1 MTTDIALKSLLPSS
15 RLPDAT
21 SLKLRYSSDTDDLI
35 QEFFVPTLSCAVRYD
50 RAVGYFTAGALARL
64 APALDAFLDRVD
76 DSTPPIRIVASPNL
90 PEQDLRHMELGYRRR
105 TIEDECTR
113 YRPEFSEALS
123 AVTWMI
129 QNRLME
135 FWLVTG
141 RDDGAECLY
150 HEKIGVIEDAEGS
163 YVTFEGSPN
172 ETFSGLGG
180 NIESFPIHRS
190 WVPAEAPHAAA
201 AKAAVDDLFDPDG
214 RRPLRVEPF
223 PAALAEGLIKTYTP
237 RRPSMAKRWPLKS
250 IAAIR
255 ATEDTGAVSL
265 PEAPVG
271 VEFRRYQSAAVR
283 SWFKSNGRGILSM
296 ATGTGKTITALGAI
310 ERIARVYE
318 EAPGLTAVVLVP
330 DNSLVDMWEEELR
343 AWGVKAICSTR
354 PAALARLR
362 EAFQTQRVYGG
373 TSVAVWTAQSAANL
387 KFFTTLQDFPSPR
400 LLVADE
406 CHAMGSTENQ
416 KLLTDDFHY
425 RLGLSATI
433 DRHLDPDGTQ
443 VLRDYFGDV
452 LLDIGIKEAI
462 ELGALCHYTY
472 TPVLVPLSPEEM
484 DEYTRLSREI
494 GRRVGQSTGLSI
506 SDLEDSAKMLLI
518 ERARLLWHAE
528 GKVAALRDVLE
539 SMPTEERGFSL
550 IYTAEGESP
559 LTGGRQAPLV
569 HGVASDLKLAYHDF
583 VGDTPLDERA
593 VLLEQLGAGKIDGL
607 VAMKCLDQ
615 GIDVPTARVAHFLAS
630 TKNPRQYIQRRG
642 RILRQPKDGSAK
654 HATVFDYIAH
664 PNIGGEN
671 FDMERRL
678 VAHEVL
684 RAQTMAD
691 AADNRNQAV
700 NALRPLLDSYNLW
713 DTLGENRT

>member
-1 MTTDIALKSLLPSS
+1 MTTDVALKSLLPSA
-15 RLPDAT
+15 RLPDAA
-21 SLKLRYSSDTDDLI
+21 LKLRYSSDTDDLVH
-35 QEFFVPTLSCAVRYD
+35 EFFVPTLSRAVRYD

-76 DSTPPIRIVASPNL
+76 DSTSPIRIVASPNL
-90 PEQDLRHMELGYRRR
+90 PEQDLRYMELGYRRR

-113 YRPEFSEALS
+113 YRPEFSDALS

-141 RDDGAECLY
+141 REDGAECLY
-150 HEKIGVIEDAEGS
+150 HEKIGVIEDIEGS

-214 RRPLRVEPF
+214 VRPLQVEPF

-237 RRPSMAKRWPLKS
+237 RRPRAAKRPPKS
-250 IAAIR
+250 IAGIGM
-255 ATEDTGAVSL
+255 TGNTGVVSH

-271 VEFRRYQSAAVR
+271 VEFRPYQSAAVR
-283 SWFKSNGRGILSM
+283 SWLRSEGRGILSM

-310 ERIARVYE
+310 ERISRVYE
-318 EAPGLTAVVLVP
+318 QAPGLAAVVLVP

-362 EAFQTQRVYGG
+362 ETLQAQRVHGG
-373 TSVAVWTAQSAANL
+373 TSVAVWTVQSAANP

-443 VLRDYFGDV
+443 VLRHYFGDV

-472 TPVLVPLSPEEM
+472 TPVLVPLALEEM

-494 GRRVGQSTGLSI
+494 GRRVGRSKGLSI

-528 GKVAALRDVLE
+528 GKVAAFRDALE
-539 SMPTEERGFSL
+539 SLPTGDRGFSL

-559 LTGGRQAPLV
+559 LTSGRQAPLV
-569 HGVASDLKLAYHDF
+569 HGVGCDLGLAYRDF
-583 VGDTPLDERA
+583 IGDTPLDERA
-593 VLLEQLGAGKIDGL
+593 VLLEQLGAGTVDGL

-642 RILRQPKDGSAK
+642 RILRRPKDGSSK
-654 HATVFDYIAH
+654 HAVVFDYIAH
-664 PNIGGEN
+664 PNSVGEN

-678 VAHEVL
+678 VAQEVL
-684 RAQTMAD
+684 RARAMAD
-691 AADNRNQAV
+691 AADNRNQAIS
-700 NALRPLLDSYNLW
+700 ALRPLLDSYNLW
-713 DTLGENRT
+713 DTLGDHDA

>member
-1 MTTDIALKSLLPSS
+1 MTTGVALKSLLPSA
-15 RLPDAT
+15 RLPDAA
-21 SLKLRYSSDTDDLI
+21 SLKLRYSSDTDDLVH
-35 QEFFVPTLSCAVRYD
+35 EFFVPTLSRAVRYD

-76 DSTPPIRIVASPNL
+76 DSTSPIRIVASPNL

-113 YRPEFSEALS
+113 YRPEFSDALS

-141 RDDGAECLY
+141 REDGAECLY
-150 HEKIGVIEDAEGS
+150 HEKIGVIEDLEGS

-214 RRPLRVEPF
+214 VRPLQVEPF
-223 PAALAEGLIKTYTP
+223 PAALAEGLIKTYAP
-237 RRPSMAKRWPLKS
+237 RRPRTAKRPPKS
-250 IAAIR
+250 IAGIR
-255 ATEDTGAVSL
+255 TTGNTGVVSL

-271 VEFRRYQSAAVR
+271 VEFRPYQSAAVR
-283 SWFKSNGRGILSM
+283 SWLKSEGRGILSM

-318 EAPGLTAVVLVP
+318 QAPGMTAVVLVP

-362 EAFQTQRVYGG
+362 ETLQAQRVLGG
-373 TSVAVWTAQSAANL
+373 TSVAVWTAQSAANP

-425 RLGLSATI
+425 RLGLSATV

-443 VLRDYFGDV
+443 VLRHYFGDV

-472 TPVLVPLSPEEM
+472 TPVLVALSHEEM
-484 DEYTRLSREI
+484 NEYARLSRDI
-494 GRRVGQSTGLSI
+494 GRRVGRSKGLSI

-528 GKVAALRDVLE
+528 GKVAAFRDVLE
-539 SMPTEERGFSL
+539 SLPTEERGFSL

-559 LTGGRQAPLV
+559 LTNGRQAPLV
-569 HGVASDLKLAYHDF
+569 HGVGCDLGLAYRDF
-583 VGDTPLDERA
+583 IGDTPLDERA
-593 VLLEQLGAGKIDGL
+593 VLLEQLGAGKVDGL

-642 RILRQPKDGSAK
+642 RILRQPKDGSSK
-654 HATVFDYIAH
+654 HAVVFDYIAH
-664 PNIGGEN
+664 PNGVGEN

-678 VAHEVL
+678 VAQEIL
-684 RAQTMAD
+684 RARAMAD
-691 AADNRNQAV
+691 AADNHNQAI

-713 DTLGENRT
+713 DALGDHYA

>member
-1 MTTDIALKSLLPSS
+1 MKTDVVLRPLLPPA
-15 RLPDAT
+15 RLPDVT

-35 QEFFVPTLSCAVRYD
+35 QEFFVPTLSRAVRYD

-76 DSTPPIRIVASPNL
+76 DSTSPIRIVASPNL

-113 YRPEFSEALS
+113 HRPEFSEALS

-129 QNRLME
+129 QHRLME

-141 RDDGAECLY
+141 RKDGAECLY

-214 RRPLRVEPF
+214 MRPLRVEPF

-237 RRPSMAKRWPLKS
+237 RRPQMAKRPSKS
-250 IAAIR
+250 IAGAR
-255 ATEDTGAVSL
+255 ATGNTGAVSL

-271 VEFRRYQSAAVR
+271 VEFRRYQSAAIR
-283 SWFKSNGRGILSM
+283 SWLKAEGRGILSM

-318 EAPGLTAVVLVP
+318 QAPGLTTVVLVP
-330 DNSLVDMWEEELR
+330 DNSLVDMWEGELR

-362 EAFQTQRVYGG
+362 ETLQAQRVHGG
-373 TSVAVWTAQSAANL
+373 ISVAVWTAQSAANP
-387 KFFTTLQDFPSPR
+387 KFFTTLQDFPNPR

-443 VLRDYFGDV
+443 VLRKFFGDV

-472 TPVLVPLSPEEM
+472 KPVLVALSSEEM
-484 DEYTRLSREI
+484 EEYTRLSRDI
-494 GRRVGQSTGLSI
+494 GRRVGQSKGLSI
-506 SDLEDSAKMLLI
+506 NDLEDSAKMLLI
-518 ERARLLWHAE
+518 ERARLLWHAQ
-528 GKVAALRDVLE
+528 GKVASLRDVLE
-539 SMPTEERGFSL
+539 SMPTDERGFSL

-569 HGVASDLKLAYHDF
+569 HGVACDLRLAYRDF
-583 VGDTPLDERA
+583 IGDTPLDERA
-593 VLLEQLGAGKIDGL
+593 ALLEQLGAGTVDGL

-642 RILRQPKDGSAK
+642 RILRQPKDGSSK
-654 HATVFDYIAH
+654 HAVVFDYIAH
-664 PNIGGEN
+664 PDSVGEN

-678 VAHEVL
+678 VAQEVL
-684 RAQTMAD
+684 RARTMAD
-691 AADNRNQAV
+691 AADNRNQAI

-713 DTLGENRT
+713 DALGDHSA

>member
-1 MTTDIALKSLLPSS
+1 MTTDVTLKSLLPSA
-15 RLPDAT
+15 RLSDAA
-21 SLKLRYSSDTDDLI
+21 SLKLRYSSDTDDLVR
-35 QEFFVPTLSCAVRYD
+35 EFFVPTLSRAVRYD

-76 DSTPPIRIVASPNL
+76 DSTSPIRIVASPNL

-129 QNRLME
+129 QHRLME

-141 RDDGAECLY
+141 RNEGAECLY
-150 HEKIGVIEDAEGS
+150 HEKIGVIEDIEGS

-201 AKAAVDDLFDPDG
+201 AKAAVDDLFDPG
-214 RRPLRVEPF
+214 GLRPLRVEPF

-237 RRPSMAKRWPLKS
+237 RRPSMATRPPLKS

-283 SWFKSNGRGILSM
+283 SWFESNGRGILSM

-354 PAALARLR
+354 SAALARLR
-362 EAFQTQRVYGG
+362 EALQTQRVYGG
-373 TSVAVWTAQSAANL
+373 TSVAVWTAQSAANP
-387 KFFTTLQDFPSPR
+387 KFVTTLQDFPGPR

-443 VLRDYFGDV
+443 VLRHYFGDV

-462 ELGALCHYTY
+462 EIGALCHYTY
-472 TPVLVPLSPEEM
+472 TPVLIPLSREEM

-494 GRRVGQSTGLSI
+494 GRRVGRSKGLSI
-506 SDLEDSAKMLLI
+506 NDLEDSAKMLLF
-518 ERARLLWHAE
+518 ERARLLWHTE

-539 SMPTEERGFSL
+539 SMPTEERGYSL
-550 IYTAEGESP
+550 LYTAEGKSP
-559 LTGGRQAPLV
+559 LTGERQAPLV
-569 HGVASDLKLAYHDF
+569 HDVACNLGLAYHDF
-583 VGDTPLDERA
+583 IGDTPLDERTA
-593 VLLEQLGAGKIDGL
+593 LLEQLRAGKVDGL

-642 RILRQPKDGSAK
+642 RILRQPKDGSSK

-664 PNIGGEN
+664 PNSVGEN

-678 VAHEVL
+678 VAQEVL
-684 RAQTMAD
+684 RARAMAH
-691 AADNRNQAV
+691 AADNRNQAI
-700 NALRPLLDSYNLW
+700 NALQPLLDSYNLW
-713 DTLGENRT
+713 DALGDHYA

>member
-1 MTTDIALKSLLPSS
+1 MTIDVALKPLLPPA
-15 RLPDAT
+15 RLSDAT
-21 SLKLRYSSDTDDLI
+21 SLKLRYSSDVDDLVH
-35 QEFFVPTLSCAVRYD
+35 EFFVPTLSRAVRYD

-64 APALDAFLDRVD
+64 APALNAFLDRAD
-76 DSTPPIRIVASPNL
+76 DSTSPIRVVASPNL

-141 RDDGAECLY
+141 RDDGGECLY

-201 AKAAVDDLFDPDG
+201 AKAAVDDLFNPDG
-214 RRPLRVEPF
+214 LRPLRVEPF
-223 PAALAEGLIKTYTP
+223 PTALAEGLIKTYKP
-237 RRPSMAKRWPLKS
+237 RRPQMSKRHRKS
-250 IAAIR
+250 IARITTAGN
-255 ATEDTGAVSL
+255 TGAVSL

-271 VEFRRYQSAAVR
+271 VQFRRYQSAAIR
-283 SWFKSNGRGILSM
+283 SWLKAEGRGILSM

-318 EAPGLTAVVLVP
+318 EAPGLSAVVLVP

-362 EAFQTQRVYGG
+362 ETLQAQRVYGG
-373 TSVAVWTAQSAANL
+373 TNVAVWTTQSAANP
-387 KFFTTLQDFPSPR
+387 KFFATLQDFPSPR
-400 LLVADE
+400 FLVADE
-406 CHAMGSTENQ
+406 CHAMGSAENQ

-433 DRHLDPDGTQ
+433 DRHLDPDGTE
-443 VLRDYFGDV
+443 VLRHYFGDV

-462 ELGALCHYTY
+462 ELDALCHYTY
-472 TPVLVPLSPEEM
+472 TPVLVALSHEEM
-484 DEYTRLSREI
+484 DEYVRLSREI
-494 GRRVGQSTGLSI
+494 GKRVGQSKGLSI
-506 SDLEDSAKMLLI
+506 NDLEDSAKMLLI

-528 GKVAALRDVLE
+528 GKVAAFRDALE
-539 SMPTEERGFSL
+539 SLPTEQRGFSL

-559 LTGGRQAPLV
+559 LASGRQAPLV
-569 HGVASDLKLAYHDF
+569 HGVACDLGLTYRDF
-583 VGDTPLDERA
+583 IGDTPLDERA
-593 VLLEQLGAGKIDGL
+593 ALLQQLRAGMVDGL

-642 RILRQPKDGSAK
+642 RILRQPQDGSSK
-654 HATVFDYIAH
+654 HAVVFDYIAH
-664 PNIGGEN
+664 PNSVGDN

-678 VAHEVL
+678 VAQEVL
-684 RAQTMAD
+684 RARAMAD
-691 AADNRNQAV
+691 AADNRNQAI

-713 DTLGENRT
+713 DTLGDHSE

>member
-1 MTTDIALKSLLPSS
+1 MTSDVLLKPLLPPA

-21 SLKLRYSSDTDDLI
+21 ALKLRYSSDTDDLI
-35 QEFFVPTLSCAVRYD
+35 QEFFVPTLSRAVRYD

-76 DSTPPIRIVASPNL
+76 ESTPPIRVVASPNL
-90 PEQDLRHMELGYRRR
+90 PELDLRHMELGYQRR
-105 TIEDECTR
+105 TIDEECTQ

-129 QNRLME
+129 ERGLME

-141 RDDGAECLY
+141 YDNGAECLY
-150 HEKIGVIEDAEGS
+150 HEKIGVIEDAEGN

-190 WVPAEAPHAAA
+190 WLPTEAPHAAS
-201 AKAAVDDLFDPDG
+201 AKAAVDELFSPDSL
-214 RRPLRVEPF
+214 RPLRVEPF
-223 PAALAEGLIKTYTP
+223 PAALAEGLVKTYTP
-237 RRPSMAKRWPLKS
+237 RRPHTVRRFPKMTP
-250 IAAIR
+250 AIGV
-255 ATEDTGAVSL
+255 TEDTGVVSL
-265 PEAPVG
+265 PEVPVG
-271 VEFRRYQSAAVR
+271 IEFRPYQSEAIR
-283 SWFKSNGRGILSM
+283 SWFKADGRGLLAM
-296 ATGTGKTITALGAI
+296 ATGTGKTITALGAV
-310 ERIARVYE
+310 ERLARVYSE
-318 EAPGLTAVVLVP
+318 SPGLTVVVLVP

-343 AWGVKAICSTR
+343 GWGVRAICSTR
-354 PAALARLR
+354 PAALVRLR
-362 EAFQTQRVYGG
+362 EELQTQRVNGG
-373 TSVAVWTAQSAANL
+373 TSVAVWTAQSAANA
-387 KFFTTLQDFPSPR
+387 KFGTTLQDFPSPR

-433 DRHLDPDGTQ
+433 ERHLDPEGTQ
-443 VLRDYFGDV
+443 LLQHYFGDV

-462 ELGALCHYTY
+462 ELGALCHYSY
-472 TPVLVPLSPEEM
+472 KPILVPLSREEM
-484 DEYTRLSREI
+484 DEYTRLSKEI
-494 GRRVGQSTGLSI
+494 GRRVGGSKGLGI

-528 GKVAALRDVLE
+528 GKVGAFSDVLD
-539 SMPTEERGFSL
+539 SLPAEERNYSL

-559 LTGGRQAPLV
+559 LANVRQAPQIHDIAEGL
-569 HGVASDLKLAYHDF
+569 GVAYRDF

-593 VLLEQLGAGKIDGL
+593 ALLRQLGAGDIDGL

-630 TKNPRQYIQRRG
+630 TKNPRQYVQRRG
-642 RILRQPKDGSAK
+642 RILRKPKDGSPK
-654 HATVFDYIAH
+654 HAIVFDYIAH
-664 PNIGGEN
+664 PDDVIEN
-671 FDMERRL
+671 FDLERRL
-678 VAHEVL
+678 VAQEVL
-684 RAQTMAD
+684 RAREMAD
-691 AADNRNQAV
+691 AADNRNQAI
-700 NALRPLLDSYNLW
+700 NALQPILDRYNLW
-713 DTLGENRT
+713 DTIGEN

>member
-1 MTTDIALKSLLPSS
+1 MTTDVALKSLLPSA
-15 RLPDAT
+15 RLPGAA
-21 SLKLRYSSDTDDLI
+21 SLKLRYSSDTDDLVH
-35 QEFFVPTLSCAVRYD
+35 EFFVPTLSRAVRYD

-76 DSTPPIRIVASPNL
+76 DSTSPIRIVASPNL

-105 TIEDECTR
+105 TVEDECTR
-113 YRPEFSEALS
+113 YRPEFSDALS

-150 HEKIGVIEDAEGS
+150 HEKIGVIEDIEGS

-180 NIESFPIHRS
+180 NIESFPVHRS
-190 WVPAEAPHAAA
+190 WVQAEAPHAAA

-214 RRPLRVEPF
+214 LRPLRVEPF

-237 RRPSMAKRWPLKS
+237 RRPQKAKRPPKS
-250 IAAIR
+250 LARIS
-255 ATEDTGAVSL
+255 ATGNTGVVSL

-271 VEFRRYQSAAVR
+271 VEFRRYQNAAVR
-283 SWFKSNGRGILSM
+283 SWLKSEGRGILSM

-318 EAPGLTAVVLVP
+318 QAPGLAAVVLVP

-362 EAFQTQRVYGG
+362 ETLQAQRVHGG
-373 TSVAVWTAQSAANL
+373 TSVAVWTAQSAANP

-472 TPVLVPLSPEEM
+472 TPVLVALSHEEM
-484 DEYTRLSREI
+484 NEYARLSRDI
-494 GRRVGQSTGLSI
+494 GRRVGRSKGLSI
-506 SDLEDSAKMLLI
+506 SDLENSAKMLLI

-539 SMPTEERGFSL
+539 SLPTDERGFSL

-559 LTGGRQAPLV
+559 LTNGRQAPLV
-569 HGVASDLKLAYHDF
+569 HGVGCDLGLAYRDF
-583 VGDTPLDERA
+583 IGDTPLDERA
-593 VLLEQLGAGKIDGL
+593 VLLEQLGAGTVDGL

-642 RILRQPKDGSAK
+642 RILRQPKDGSSK
-654 HATVFDYIAH
+654 HAVVFDYIAH
-664 PNIGGEN
+664 PNSVGES

-678 VAHEVL
+678 VAQEIL
-684 RAQTMAD
+684 RARTMAD

-700 NALRPLLDSYNLW
+700 SALRPLLDSYNLW
-713 DTLGENRT
+713 DALGDHDA

>member
-1 MTTDIALKSLLPSS
+1 MTADVALRPLLPPA
-15 RLPDAT
+15 RLADIT
-21 SLKLRYSSDTDDLI
+21 SLKLRYSSDIDDLI
-35 QEFFVPTLSCAVRYD
+35 QEFFAPTLSRAVRYD
-50 RAVGYFTAGALARL
+50 RAVGYFTAGSLARL

-76 DSTPPIRIVASPNL
+76 DATPPIRVVASPHL
-90 PEQDLRHMELGYRRR
+90 PVQDLRHIELGYRRR

-123 AVTWMI
+123 AVTWMV
-129 QNRLME
+129 QHRLME

-141 RDDGAECLY
+141 REDGAERLY

-172 ETFSGLGG
+172 ETFSGLSD

-190 WVPAEAPHAAA
+190 WVSAEAPHAAA

-214 RRPLRVEPF
+214 LRPLRVEPF

-237 RRPSMAKRWPLKS
+237 RRPQTADRPPRS
-250 IAAIR
+250 IAGITASGN
-255 ATEDTGAVSL
+255 TGVVSL
-265 PEAPVG
+265 PEAPLG
-271 VEFRRYQSAAVR
+271 VEFRRYQSSAIR
-283 SWFKSNGRGILSM
+283 SWLNADGRGMLSM
-296 ATGTGKTITALGAI
+296 ATGTGKTVTALGAI

-318 EAPGLTAVVLVP
+318 KTPGLAAVVLVP
-330 DNSLVDMWEEELR
+330 DNSLVDMWEGELR
-343 AWGVKAICSTR
+343 AWGVKAVCSTQ
-354 PAALARLR
+354 PAAVTRLR
-362 EAFQTQRVYGG
+362 ETLQSQRVHGG
-373 TSVAVWTAQSAANL
+373 TSVAVWTAQSAANP
-387 KFFTTLQDFPSPR
+387 KFLTALQDFPSPR
-400 LLVADE
+400 LLIADE

-433 DRHLDPDGTQ
+433 DRHLDPDGSQ
-443 VLRDYFGDV
+443 VLRHYFGDV
-452 LLDIGIKEAI
+452 LLDVDIKEAI
-462 ELGALCHYTY
+462 EVGALCRYSY
-472 TPVLVPLSPEEM
+472 TPVLVALSGEEM
-484 DEYTRLSREI
+484 NEYARLSRDI
-494 GRRVGQSTGLSI
+494 GRRVGQAKGLSI
-506 SDLEDSAKMLLI
+506 NDLEDSAKMLLI

-539 SMPTEERGFSL
+539 SMPADDRGFSL
-550 IYTAEGESP
+550 IYAAEGESP
-559 LTGGRQAPLV
+559 LTGERQAPLV
-569 HGVASDLKLAYHDF
+569 HEVSCDLGLVYRDF
-583 VGDTPLDERA
+583 VGDTPLDERSA
-593 VLLEQLGAGKIDGL
+593 LLEQLGAGTVDGL

-642 RILRQPKDGSAK
+642 RILRQPKNGPSK
-654 HATVFDYIAH
+654 HAVVFDYIAH
-664 PNIGGEN
+664 PNTVGQN

-678 VAHEVL
+678 VAQEVL
-684 RAQTMAD
+684 RARAMAD
-691 AADNRNQAV
+691 AADNRNQAI